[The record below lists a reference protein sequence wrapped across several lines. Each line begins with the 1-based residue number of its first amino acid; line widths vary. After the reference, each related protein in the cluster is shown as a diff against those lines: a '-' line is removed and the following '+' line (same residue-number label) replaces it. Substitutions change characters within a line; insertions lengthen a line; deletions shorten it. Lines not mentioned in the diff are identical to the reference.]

1 MAWVEGESVTL
12 EQGVDGSIT
21 FELFGNTQ
29 QTQPWPFP
37 SWDVNAVLSDEK
49 QRTTYPLTVITD
61 ALAGI
66 VQVIAPE
73 ALVNSLRT
81 SRRYALNV
89 LMVAPGNLQADDH
102 HLAFLP
108 VTVAPRPARR
118 DP

>member
-1 MAWVEGESVTL
+1 MAWVEGEPVVW
-12 EQGVDGSIT
+12 EQGLDGMVT
-21 FELFGNTQ
+21 FEMFANTQ
-29 QTQPWPFP
+29 QTQAWPFP

-49 QRTTYPLTVITD
+49 QRTKYPLTVITD

-66 VQVIAPE
+66 VRVIAPE
-73 ALVNSLRT
+73 ALVNGLRT
-81 SRRYALNV
+81 SRRYVLNV
-89 LMVAPGNLQADDH
+89 LLVAPGNLQADDH